1 MAVRRRAC
9 DDAAMAVRLPILRML
24 ALGPPGLRFAR
35 SARGRVLTGVVGG
48 LAERWRVEPFTA
60 RLVAVLLGLAGGAG
74 VVAYVV
80 AWSLSTRPDE
90 RAAPEPYDVRRT
102 AAVVC
107 ATAGVLLVLR
117 RLLLWPGD
125 AVMVPA
131 MAAAAGAALLARRY
145 RPPDHERTRQMA
157 SGVIGIVF
165 SGRISRLR
173 VAAGGGLAVAG
184 VLLLA
189 GGHSPEAIA
198 GAAQS
203 VLLAMVGATIV
214 LGPWVGRLVEQLNLE
229 RRERIRSE
237 ERAAMT
243 AHLHDSVLQT
253 LALIQRSPDDPRRMV
268 RLARRQERELRAWLY
283 GDQQSLAGPRSFGTA
298 AETLAQDV
306 ETDHDVRVDLV
317 VVGDHVLDDRAGALL
332 SAVREAVVNA
342 AKHAAVDSISVYLE
356 VEPGLLTAFV
366 RDRGRGFDVARV
378 PPDRHGI
385 ADSIRGRLERAGG
398 RAVVVSAPGEG
409 TEVQLSLPV
418 VESRP
423 E

>member
-131 MAAAAGAALLARRY
+131 MAAAAGAALLAWRY

-173 VAAGGGLAVAG
+173 VAAGGGLAGAG

-253 LALIQRSPDDPRRMV
+253 LALIQRSPGDPRRMV

-283 GDQQSLAGPRSFGTA
+283 GDQQSLAGARSLGTA